1 MTLNAA
7 AREKIEAI
15 KNEWSS
21 QGRRVLLLAHK
32 AISRSSIKSSPLSSS
47 FENEML
53 GQAKTGLTLVGMVAI
68 ADPPRQEIPEVVS
81 TLRRAG
87 IRIFM
92 VRFDLGSTIYLISV
106 LN

>member
-7 AREKIEAI
+7 ARGNIEAI

-21 QGRRVLLLAHK
+21 KGRRVLLLAYK
-32 AISRSSIKSSPLSSS
+32 AILRSSIKSSPLSSS
-47 FENEML
+47 FENEMVE
-53 GQAKTGLTLVGMVAI
+53 QARTGLTLVGLVAI
-68 ADPPRQEIPEVVS
+68 ADPPRQEIPEVIS

-92 VRFDLGSTIYLISV
+92 VR
-106 LN
+106 